1 MTTLAS
7 VPRRQCR
14 RTITLAGD
22 VRVDWPGLRQARERA
37 GLTQEV
43 AALAARLH
51 PNRLGQYERG
61 DRDGVDVRT
70 LARIA
75 AVYGRTTADYLVE
88 VEA

>member
-1 MTTLAS
+1 MS
-7 VPRRQCR
+7 PSPNRGGRPRGSLNPRGHTDEAR
-14 RTITLAGD
+14 LDIHDAAD
-22 VRVDWPGLRQARERA
+22 GLRH
-37 GLTQEV
+37 LD
-43 AALAARLH
+43 AASRLH